1 MLCQLT
7 PKSSVRKKAAV
18 AAENLTNR
26 SGNRGYGSSKKASEE
41 CTAIYNQQTLDNIR
55 EELEYYTYY
64 EAIPIVARVIDP

>member
-1 MLCQLT
+1 MIVNYIGVVCEQLVWQVFT
-7 PKSSVRKKAAV
+7 KH
-18 AAENLTNR
+18 
-26 SGNRGYGSSKKASEE
+26 RGRLSSKKASEE